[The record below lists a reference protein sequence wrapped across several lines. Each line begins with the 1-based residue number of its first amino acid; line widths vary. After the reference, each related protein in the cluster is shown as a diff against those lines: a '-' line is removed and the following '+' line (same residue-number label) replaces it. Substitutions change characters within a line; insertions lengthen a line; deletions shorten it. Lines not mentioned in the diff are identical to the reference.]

1 MEVVIKNASK
11 FLERGEEGWW
21 DASDKGHFARNH
33 RKDMRGWWDQIN
45 CRDEIIR
52 NMTIRRIHVIDTKN
66 LRHYSR
72 DKDPFNNAAYT
83 VDRNNKKGHL
93 CK

>member
-1 MEVVIKNASK
+1 
-11 FLERGEEGWW
+11 
-21 DASDKGHFARNH
+21 
-33 RKDMRGWWDQIN
+33 
-45 CRDEIIR
+45 
-52 NMTIRRIHVIDTKN
+52 MTIKRIHVIDTKN

-72 DKDPFNNAAYT
+72 DKDPFNNAYYT